1 MNSNSQN
8 PSSLLQDKNFYI
20 TNSVTLIAIMG
31 GIIVAPSLPSLATH
45 FQVQPQQMEW
55 VMSAFLIPAAL
66 TTPIFGVLADRIG
79 RKQVLVPALLLFA
92 IAGGFAAFAQ
102 DFTTLVFCRFFQG
115 VGAASLDLIALTM
128 LGDLYHGRMMVTVM
142 SFNAVLIGMSGTLY
156 PLLGGL
162 LASLSWRYPFLL
174 FVVAIPIAL
183 LVLMVLKLPKQP
195 KAAKT
200 SLKRYFKTTFQSLGN
215 RSVFGLF
222 VAIAVSFMLEFGA
235 FTTYLSILVGS
246 TFGAATWVVGIILAS
261 KAISMS
267 LLAPQLEKL
276 TERFSAIS
284 LIRLSFVLSAIALV
298 IVPSIHNVW
307 MLLIPNILFGAA
319 LCLALPSSQALLAG
333 LAAQDA
339 RGGIMSANMTV
350 QAIGQ
355 ALGPIVA
362 GIAFSLWGMQGVF
375 FASAG
380 LALVAST
387 AFNYLVMPKA
397 QVAMPMPMPM
407 PMPQSEVQALPP
419 KVKTVMN
426 EPIHTQVQAVPAT
439 HTVLQLQKAQLV
451 HVPSNRTIDLPSTLP
466 LIHIGKPNDRIPPDI
481 DLSQYPDAQ
490 VVSRT
495 HADLRVE
502 GENYYLQDS
511 GSANGTLLNNNPL
524 LPGNWYKLRSGDR
537 ITFGKGRLV
546 NFLFQI
552 AE

>member
-1 MNSNSQN
+1 MNSNSQT
-8 PSSLLQDKNFYI
+8 PSSLFQDKNFYI
-20 TNSVTLIAIMG
+20 TNSVTLVAIMG
-31 GIIVAPSLPSLATH
+31 GIIVAPSLPSLATT
-45 FQVQPQQMEW
+45 FRVQPQQMEW

-102 DFTTLVFCRFFQG
+102 DFTTLVWCRFFQG

-200 SLKRYFKTTFQSLGN
+200 SLKSYFKTTFQSLGN

-235 FTTYLSILVGS
+235 FTTYLSILGGS

-284 LIRLSFVLSAIALV
+284 LIRLSFVISAIALV

-307 MLLIPNILFGAA
+307 MLLIPNVLFGAA

-387 AFNYLVMPKA
+387 AFNYLVTPKP
-397 QVAMPMPMPM
+397 QVEMPM
-407 PMPQSEVQALPP
+407 PMPQSAVQALPP

-426 EPIHTQVQAVPAT
+426 EPIRTQVQAMPAA

-451 HVPSNRTIDLPSTLP
+451 HTPSNRTIDLPSTLP

-481 DLSQYPDAQ
+481 DLSQYPNAQ